1 MKKMKIT
8 NIEDVNNRKM
18 RCIGSMC
25 YFNVCN
31 FTLLNETKIR
41 WGGEYEI
48 NYIVTIYGIRRN

>member
-41 WGGEYEI
+41 
-48 NYIVTIYGIRRN
+48 